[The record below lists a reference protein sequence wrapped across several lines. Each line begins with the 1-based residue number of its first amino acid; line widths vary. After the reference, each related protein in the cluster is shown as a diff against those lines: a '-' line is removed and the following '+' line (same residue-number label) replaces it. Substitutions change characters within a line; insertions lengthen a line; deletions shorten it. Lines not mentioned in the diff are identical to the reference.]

1 MVEIELECSLTTG
14 QTVLLRGHVRN
25 VGDTA
30 RPTLLCELDHGD
42 LEQQYVGRWR
52 LNQFPAIPL
61 PLCVARAIQSAI
73 AKKSGPQ
80 LNLRK
85 SLERAC
91 IKLFVGGQERLDFV
105 LWRIYDE
112 FEDEIGMLPTW
123 GREAMTP
130 WRLGQRML
138 DRAATVWPSGGLQT
152 MPPVGQEADEVEYCR
167 AGDLP
172 GPLRALFERQYCL
185 APQPRIEGVP
195 DAFFASDVARF
206 LSILE
211 PDNPLVTAAL
221 SDALAPPAVGETER
235 EWPDLTTALRKLHE
249 LGLADGDVGYA
260 YWHDVAKLLKSAQWA
275 RKRIGNLERELST
288 CLHANKTS
296 KSKGRASRRSS

>member
-1 MVEIELECSLTTG
+1 MVEIELECSVTTG
-14 QTVLLRGHVRN
+14 QTLLLRGRVRN
-25 VGDTA
+25 VGDAA

-42 LEQQYVGRWR
+42 SGQQYVGRLR

-61 PLCVARAIQSAI
+61 PLCVARAIQSAT
-73 AKKSGPQ
+73 ARKPGPH
-80 LNLRK
+80 LNLGK
-85 SLERAC
+85 TLERAC
-91 IKLFVGGQERLDFV
+91 IKLLVGGRERLDFV

-112 FEDEIGMLPTW
+112 FEDEVGMLPAW

-138 DRAATVWPSGGLQT
+138 ERAATVWPSGWLQT
-152 MPPVGQEADEVEYCR
+152 MPPVRQEADDVEYCR
-167 AGDLP
+167 VGDLP
-172 GPLRALFERQYCL
+172 SPLRALFERQYCL
-185 APQPRIEGVP
+185 APQPKAEGVL

-211 PDNPLVTAAL
+211 PENTLIAAAK
-221 SDALAPPAVGETER
+221 SDGFAPPPASETER

-260 YWHDVAKLLKSAQWA
+260 YWHDIAKLLKSAAWA
-275 RKRIGNLERELST
+275 RKRIEELERELST
-288 CLHANKTS
+288 CLHANKTP
-296 KSKGRASRRSS
+296 KSKGRASRRAS